1 MSRMSKWRC
10 FRTVVGCRRLS
21 FDGTDRIVPPGKV
34 SGVSLAVACALSRAP
49 CPCTPIIPS
58 PFHFHTRCGDAMLA
72 YAAAACCVAA
82 AYHHNMPGW
91 TCGQCHPP
99 SWLRNLHTTPIHRP
113 SIAPTEYLRSRAR
126 PGAAGVPTGDTAT
139 PRPCRVPVADGAR
152 RGLTARHHTPRQ
164 LGLPPFHREPQR
176 ACRPGGPWRAGCR
189 LPSLRY
195 ALLLHLPISPCIARS
210 LLPCRPCLPIATK
223 TACSV

>member
-1 MSRMSKWRC
+1 MPPCGLHTCRAAFRLRQVCDATGVAAVSRMSKWRC

-139 PRPCRVPVADGAR
+139 HAHAVC
-152 RGLTARHHTPRQ
+152 
-164 LGLPPFHREPQR
+164 
-176 ACRPGGPWRAGCR
+176 PWR
-189 LPSLRY
+189 
-195 ALLLHLPISPCIARS
+195 
-210 LLPCRPCLPIATK
+210 
-223 TACSV
+223 TAPDVV

>member
-1 MSRMSKWRC
+1 MPPCGLHTCRAAFRLRQVCDATGVAAVSRMSKWRC

-99 SWLRNLHTTPIHRP
+99 SWLRDLLHTTNTLSPSVHRP
-113 SIAPTEYLRSRAR
+113 DRASAVSCSTR
-126 PGAAGVPTGDTAT
+126 RCGRAYRRYSNT
-139 PRPCRVPVADGAR
+139 RPCRVPVADGAR

-164 LGLPPFHREPQR
+164 LG
-176 ACRPGGPWRAGCR
+176 
-189 LPSLRY
+189 
-195 ALLLHLPISPCIARS
+195 
-210 LLPCRPCLPIATK
+210 
-223 TACSV
+223 

>member
-72 YAAAACCVAA
+72 YAAAARLPHAA
-82 AYHHNMPGW
+82 
-91 TCGQCHPP
+91 
-99 SWLRNLHTTPIHRP
+99 LLHTTTCLDGRVDSVTHRP
-113 SIAPTEYLRSRAR
+113 GSATCTRHPFTVRPLPRLSICGLVLDPALRACLPAIQQHTPMPCARGGRRQTWFDSSTSHAPTAWVTAFPSRT
-126 PGAAGVPTGDTAT
+126 AACVPTGRAVASRLQVALLRYAT
-139 PRPCRVPVADGAR
+139 
-152 RGLTARHHTPRQ
+152 TPPSPSH
-164 LGLPPFHREPQR
+164 LALHS
-176 ACRPGGPWRAGCR
+176 R
-189 LPSLRY
+189 LPS
-195 ALLLHLPISPCIARS
+195 PI
-210 LLPCRPCLPIATK
+210 LPIATK
-223 TACSV
+223 TDCSV